1 MNCHTAATGHSP
13 VAAFLCGGMK
23 LYNGSIILLAVR
35 TNVVNGPRRQLDI
48 TSRFDNGMHFR
59 ILLHRVKLR

>member
-1 MNCHTAATGHSP
+1 
-13 VAAFLCGGMK
+13 MK